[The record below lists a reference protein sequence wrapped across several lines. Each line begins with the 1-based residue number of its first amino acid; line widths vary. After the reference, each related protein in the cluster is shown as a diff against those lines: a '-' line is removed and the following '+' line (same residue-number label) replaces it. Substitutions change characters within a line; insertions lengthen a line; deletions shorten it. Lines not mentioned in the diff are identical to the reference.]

1 MRVFGIQDD
10 GAFTEYDHVSF
21 GMEHEEKALEDWLE
35 SNPHGILEDS
45 GVLVIGRQVRTNL
58 GGFIDLLGVDR
69 AGDTVVVELKRDQSP
84 RDTIAQSLE
93 YASFVERLGVGQLEG
108 VLRSYMND
116 ELASLE
122 EYHRE
127 YFDLGD
133 AAVAFNKDQRI
144 VVIGQRIT
152 PEIRQTASFLCSKG
166 IKVTCVE
173 FTFFRSQEGSRL
185 MSLETV
191 VGEESRRPV
200 QVSSES
206 QPSVTEEQ
214 FLGSC
219 DENGRAVFS
228 RILEWARERT
238 MPIRWGVKG
247 FSMNVDLGETHV
259 PVCFARPPTDL
270 VHKQSIY
277 TAFEGQGRIK
287 AKAAIPEQVIKTLQG
302 KAAAIDLFVPAGA
315 GLDLKC
321 QIRQRLTDTEVD
333 SLLAWFELVAE
344 AIREHGLK
352 Q

>member
-10 GAFTEYDHVSF
+10 GAFTEYDHVPF
-21 GMEHEEKALEDWLE
+21 EVEHGEKTLEDWLE
-35 SNPHGILEDS
+35 SNPDGILEDS
-45 GVLVIGRQVRTNL
+45 GVLIIGRQVRTNL

-69 AGDTVVVELKRDQSP
+69 AGDAVVVELKRDRSP

-93 YASFVERLGVGQLEG
+93 YASFVERLGIGQLDG

-116 ELASLE
+116 ELASLA

-127 YFDLGD
+127 HFQLGD
-133 AAVAFNKDQRI
+133 AAVAFNKDQRS

-152 PEIRQTASFLCSKG
+152 PEIRQTAAFLCSKG
-166 IKVTCVE
+166 INVTCVE

-185 MSLETV
+185 MSQEIV
-191 VGEESRRPV
+191 VGEESQRPV
-200 QVSSES
+200 QVPSES
-206 QPSVTEEQ
+206 RPSVTEEQ
-214 FLGSC
+214 FLESC

-228 RILEWARERT
+228 RILEWAKERT
-238 MPIRWGVKG
+238 MPIHWGVKG

-270 VHKQSIY
+270 VYKQSIY
-277 TAFEGQGRIK
+277 TAFEGQGRIR
-287 AKAAIPEQVIKTLQG
+287 AKAAIPEQVIKTLQE

-321 QIRQRLTDTEVD
+321 PIRQRLTDTEVD
-333 SLLAWFELVAE
+333 ALLAWCEAVAD
-344 AIREHGLK
+344 AIREYGLR
-352 Q
+352 